1 MQDIKKLVEGI
12 GYPRLI
18 IGGFLLILCIFA
30 AVLSIPMPALISD
43 ILTRFGM
50 NGILVLAM
58 VPAIQAG
65 VGLNFALPLG
75 IVCGLIGAL
84 ISIEFKL
91 AGFTG
96 FITAILVATPI
107 AIIVGY
113 FYGLMLNRIKG
124 QEMTVG
130 NYVGFSAVSGMCIFW
145 LLAPFKSPELIWA
158 VGGSGL
164 RVTVSL
170 ESSIEKILDNL
181 GKFQIAGITIPTGLL
196 LFFALT
202 CLVIWIFGKTKAGM
216 IMKTAGSNEKFATAT
231 GINVNRQRV
240 LGVILST
247 LLAAIGIIVYSQSFG
262 FLQLY
267 NAPLYS
273 AMPAVAAVLIG
284 GASINRVK
292 ISHVVVGTFLFQA
305 LLVVSL
311 PVLNILSEGNMSE
324 VIRTIVQNG
333 IIIYALT
340 RKTGGETA

>member
-1 MQDIKKLVEGI
+1 MEDIKKLIQRV

-75 IVCGLIGAL
+75 IVCGLVGAL
-84 ISIEFKL
+84 VSIEFEL
-91 AGFTG
+91 AGFAG
-96 FITAILVATPI
+96 LIVSILI
-107 AIIVGY
+107 AIPLATIVGY

-170 ESSIEKILDNL
+170 ESSIGYVLDNFL
-181 GKFQIAGITIPTGLL
+181 TFNIAGIQIPTGLL
-196 LFFALT
+196 LFFALC
-202 CLVIWIFGKTKAGM
+202 CLVVWIFGRTKSGVIMRAAG
-216 IMKTAGSNEKFATAT
+216 ANEKFATAT
-231 GINVNRQRV
+231 GINVNKQRV
-240 LGVILST
+240 IGVILST
-247 LLAAIGIIVYSQSFG
+247 VLGAIGIIVYSQSFG

-284 GASINRVK
+284 GASINKVK
-292 ISHVVVGTFLFQA
+292 ISHVIVGTFLFQA

-311 PVLNILSEGNMSE
+311 PVLNVLAEGNMSE

-340 RKTGGETA
+340 RKTGGEVA

>member
-1 MQDIKKLVEGI
+1 MDGFKNFIEKV

-18 IGGFLLILCIFA
+18 IGGFLLVLCISA
-30 AVLSIPMPALISD
+30 AMLSIPIPGLISD
-43 ILTRFGM
+43 ILIRIGM

-75 IVCGLIGAL
+75 VVCGLIGAL
-84 ISIEFKL
+84 ISIEYKL

-96 FITAILVATPI
+96 LFVAFAVAIPI
-107 AIIVGY
+107 AAIVGY
-113 FYGLMLNRIKG
+113 FYGQMLNKMKG

-130 NYVGFSAVSGMCIFW
+130 TYVGFSVVSGMCIFW

-170 ESSIEKILDNL
+170 ESSIDKVLNRFL
-181 GKFQIAGITIPTGLL
+181 SFRFAGIQVPTGLL
-196 LFFALT
+196 LFFALC
-202 CLVIWIFGKTKAGM
+202 CLIVWLFNKSKNGVIMNA
-216 IMKTAGSNEKFATAT
+216 AGSNERFASAT
-231 GINVNRQRV
+231 GINVNRQRI

-247 LLAAIGIIVYSQSFG
+247 ILGAVGIIVFSQSFG

-267 NAPLYS
+267 NAPLFS

-284 GASINRVK
+284 GASIRKVK
-292 ISHVVVGTFLFQA
+292 ISHVVIGTFLFQA
-305 LLVVSL
+305 LLVVAL
-311 PVLNILSEGNMSE
+311 PVLNTLADGSMSE
-324 VIRTIVQNG
+324 VIRAIVQNG
-333 IIIYALT
+333 IILYALT
-340 RKTGGETA
+340 RKTGGDLA

>member
-1 MQDIKKLVEGI
+1 MKNFKGFMEKV

-18 IGGFLLILCIFA
+18 IGGFLVILCVLASI
-30 AVLSIPMPALISD
+30 LSIPIPALISD

-84 ISIEFKL
+84 ISIEFQL
-91 AGFTG
+91 GGFTG
-96 FITAILVATPI
+96 LFASILVAIPI
-107 AIIVGY
+107 AIVVGY

-170 ESSIEKILDNL
+170 ESSIEKVLD
-181 GKFQIAGITIPTGLL
+181 KFLSFNIAGVQVPTGLL
-196 LFFALT
+196 LFFGLA
-202 CLVIWIFGKTKAGM
+202 CLVVWLFGKTKKGITMNA
-216 IMKTAGSNEKFATAT
+216 AGSNEKFATAT
-231 GINVNRQRV
+231 GINVNKQRI

-247 LLAAIGIIVYSQSFG
+247 LLGAIGIIVYSQSFG

-284 GASINRVK
+284 GASIKKVK
-292 ISHVVVGTFLFQA
+292 IIHVIAGTFLFQA

-311 PVLNILSEGNMSE
+311 PVLNVLAEGNMSE

-340 RKTGGETA
+340 RKTGGETV